1 MMKHICDNV
10 KLSCGLGAVLSAFLI
25 ACCGCFSSTRYTATL
40 HPNQVKPA
48 SHITGRYR
56 VTKVLVNELE
66 IIKFVRLAM
75 ENGWLGSPD
84 GYNKF
89 NSYAEKNGID
99 AFQSAASWHALQ
111 AANIA
116 DLEKEH
122 KKYETLVHDSL
133 NSALVRLYPTV
144 FSNDGNTIPLTIMIS
159 MEESYKIDA
168 PFYYPN
174 IAALFWPLSADQE
187 TKFDVLVLNGNIQK
201 NDKVLRNEFDERL
214 KLKRRAKQ
222 EPSVVRAS
230 EVWETMGLPIGLIPI
245 PGESQ
250 WSRKMGFMAENGP
263 FHGKDRGSL
272 FDVYTSGIDQA
283 NLKALTESM
292 KIAYVP
298 EVDSEVLAAAV
309 VQELNKMK

>member
-1 MMKHICDNV
+1 MMKYVYDNV

-25 ACCGCFSSTRYTATL
+25 ACSGCFSSTRYTATL
-40 HPNQVKPA
+40 HPNQVKSA

-56 VTKVLVNELE
+56 VAKVLVNELE

-99 AFQSAASWHALQ
+99 ALQSVTSWHALQ

-174 IAALFWPLSADQE
+174 IAALVWPLSADQE

-201 NDKVLRNEFDERL
+201 DDKALRNEFDERL

-283 NLKALTESM
+283 NLKALTASM
-292 KIAYVP
+292 KRAYIP